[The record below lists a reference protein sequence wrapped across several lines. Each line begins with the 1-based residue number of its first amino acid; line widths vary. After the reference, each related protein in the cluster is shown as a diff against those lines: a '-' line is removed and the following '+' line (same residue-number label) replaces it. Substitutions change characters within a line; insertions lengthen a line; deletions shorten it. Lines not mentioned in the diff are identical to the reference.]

1 MTFKLMRS
9 CAIDP
14 KYPLKFP
21 TWVSPKLDGIRM
33 GVYQGEDRTKSGKR
47 VPNVALSQ
55 WIRENVPDGID
66 CEMLAGSPT
75 DPACYT
81 KTFSAT
87 MSHEAD
93 WSSVKF
99 YVFDM
104 CNSLASTAAQRY
116 ALAEEKI
123 RALAPIIQEKF
134 VMVPQRVVTSE
145 EEFYAAYSE
154 FLEQGYEGMI
164 AKDPAGLYKYG
175 KSTPKEQT
183 QLKVKPDED
192 AEARVVSCYEAE
204 ENQNEAFTNEVGETK
219 RSSHQENKVGKGM
232 LGGFNVVING
242 LECKIAPGK
251 LTHDQRIGLWLLWKS
266 CPEDFLRDFA
276 WVKYRHLGYGTMTNG
291 RPRHPRWI
299 GWRAIADMEPEVP
312 NA

>member
-1 MTFKLMRS
+1 MFKLMRS

-14 KYPLKFP
+14 RYPLTLPK
-21 TWVSPKLDGIRM
+21 WVSPKLDGIRM
-33 GVYQGEDRTKSGKR
+33 GKYQGEDRTKSGKR
-47 VPNVALSQ
+47 VPNVELSK

-66 CEMLAGSPT
+66 CEMLAGDPT

-87 MSHEAD
+87 MSFEGD

-99 YVFDM
+99 YVFDLCDNLTDRATTRYM
-104 CNSLASTAAQRY
+104 LAS
-116 ALAEEKI
+116 EKI
-123 RALAPIIQEKF
+123 RALAPEVQAKF
-134 VMVPQRVVTSE
+134 VMVPQRLVNNE
-145 EEFYAAYSE
+145 EEFYASYNE
-154 FLEQGYEGMI
+154 YLEAGYEGMI
-164 AKDPAGLYKYG
+164 AKDLAGLYKYG

-192 AEARVVSCYEAE
+192 AEAQVVSCYEAE
-204 ENQNEAFTNEVGETK
+204 ENQNEAFTNEVGETR

-242 LECKIAPGK
+242 LDCKVAPGK
-251 LTHDQRIGLWLLWKS
+251 LTHAERIALWAAWLAS
-266 CPEDFLRDFA
+266 PEQFLKDYG
-276 WVKYRHLGYGTMTNG
+276 WVKFRHLGYGTMSNG

-299 GWRAIADMEPEVP
+299 GWRHPVDMEPA